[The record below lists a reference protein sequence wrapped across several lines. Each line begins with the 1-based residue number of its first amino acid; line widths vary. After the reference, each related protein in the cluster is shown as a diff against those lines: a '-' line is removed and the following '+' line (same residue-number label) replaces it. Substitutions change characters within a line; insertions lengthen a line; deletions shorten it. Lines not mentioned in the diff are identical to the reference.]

1 MALPG
6 FTSEVLK
13 MATVTASKMAIEAD
27 IKEISDARPAARVMA
42 LRSVTR

>member
-1 MALPG
+1 
-6 FTSEVLK
+6 